1 MGLSSSKPRASPYPL
16 VTPGFN
22 VPYGQNPDHY
32 LPPHVQTQYT
42 QNTTST
48 KKKKRKSK
56 RGSVSSREKLTQAYL
71 QGWHAGHTGMGPV
84 QPHQPAAPAAPQE
97 ENTRPV
103 VPPAPVAPVNPV
115 QQTPFAG
122 GAFPPQ
128 QQEPPVVPQFVQP
141 PAQPQEHANLDIARV
156 LQPLPP
162 PNAAVYGPPPL
173 QDPLPPLRNPLPAPP
188 RDLYELSPYNTLLNL
203 PQTTALL
210 TAAYSQ
216 QGGLPP
222 PSYGRRGG
230 NRTGGLLRAL
240 TGRGRKEEEVRFVPV
255 FINGQPPPPVN
266 PGPAA
271 APAAPAVYDRAAA
284 APPPVALYDPPVPQT
299 PAPQAGSDGRRSTAP
314 NVRPPIRFSSDT
326 PEFFGFLTYSPH
338 RIMYNEITYPTAMH
352 LHEALKYL
360 PINPAF
366 AERIRLCPPG
376 EIQALSN
383 QLERQSPN
391 SVRPDWSAVY
401 LRSMEDVIL
410 LKFQQHADLRG
421 LLLNTLDAPLIYAEP
436 DTYWGEVGSNH
447 LGHILEHV
455 RTSLQRELQGR
466 SS

>member
-1 MGLSSSKPRASPYPL
+1 
-16 VTPGFN
+16 
-22 VPYGQNPDHY
+22 
-32 LPPHVQTQYT
+32 
-42 QNTTST
+42 
-48 KKKKRKSK
+48 
-56 RGSVSSREKLTQAYL
+56 
-71 QGWHAGHTGMGPV
+71 MGPV

-97 ENTRPV
+97 ENPRPV
-103 VPPAPVAPVNPV
+103 VPPAAAPVRATPLFIPGDGAPLTSFASPQVPPVNPV

-141 PAQPQEHANLDIARV
+141 PAQPQERANADIARV
-156 LQPLPP
+156 LQPLPT

-173 QDPLPPLRNPLPAPP
+173 PDPLPPLRNPLPTPP

-222 PSYGRRGG
+222 PPSYGRRSG
-230 NRTGGLLRAL
+230 NRTGGGLLRAL

-255 FINGQPPPPVN
+255 FINGQPPPSVN
-266 PGPAA
+266 PAGVPAPAPATASA
-271 APAAPAVYDRAAA
+271 APAAFDRAAV
-284 APPPVALYDPPVPQT
+284 PPTPIALYDPPVPHAPT
-299 PAPQAGSDGRRSTAP
+299 PRAGSDGRRSTAP
-314 NVRPPIRFSSDT
+314 NMRPPIRFSSDT
-326 PEFFGFLTYSPH
+326 PEYHGFLTYSPH
-338 RIMYNEITYPTAMH
+338 RVMYNDVIYPTAMH

-360 PINPAF
+360 PINPEL
-366 AERIRLCPPG
+366 AEHIRACPDAG
-376 EIQALSN
+376 EIQALSS
-383 QLERQSPN
+383 QLQRQFPN
-391 SVRPDWSAVY
+391 SVRPDWSDVY
-401 LRSMEDVIL
+401 LQSMEQVIL
-410 LKFQQHADLRG
+410 LKFQQHANLRG
-421 LLLNTLDAPLIYAEP
+421 LLLNTLDAPLIYGEP
-436 DTYWGEVGSNH
+436 DTYWGEAGFNH